1 VFGIRGRKSTNE
13 TPAEDLI
20 APSSWGRT
28 ALGVAAL
35 IGAGRVGVG
44 VVSLSQP
51 VTALRLCGADTGT
64 AARVAWMTRLFGTRE
79 IGLGAGTLAAIRA
92 GEVAG
97 PRGRRMWLT
106 IGALVDV
113 GDALAFAAALR
124 DRRLGVVHGAGG
136 IAIASSSAAAC
147 AAAAIAAGR

>member
-1 VFGIRGRKSTNE
+1 
-13 TPAEDLI
+13 
-20 APSSWGRT
+20 
-28 ALGVAAL
+28 
-35 IGAGRVGVG
+35 
-44 VVSLSQP
+44 
-51 VTALRLCGADTGT
+51 
-64 AARVAWMTRLFGTRE
+64 
-79 IGLGAGTLAAIRA
+79 
-92 GEVAG
+92 
-97 PRGRRMWLT
+97 MWLT